1 MQWILGIDSSHL
13 ETRCSFM
20 ANNQNFQKLLQ
31 KELDLLK
38 NTGKK
43 PKLLLHACCGPCF
56 TIPYEIIKNYFDITI
71 IYNNSNIYPENEH
84 NRRLEELK
92 KYLKDISADIKV
104 IEFPYDNE
112 KYNQDLEPRAS
123 DKEGHE
129 RCRICF
135 RKRLRQGFE
144 YAYQNKF
151 DYYGT
156 VMTISR
162 YKNARDINTI
172 GEELQKEYPTVKWL
186 YADFK
191 KNDGYE
197 KSLIIIKEHEMYF
210 QEYCGCKYSYEAYK
224 KKHLTD

>member
-1 MQWILGIDSSHL
+1 MQWILGIDFFHL
-13 ETRCSFM
+13 ETQCSFM

-56 TIPYEIIKNYFDITI
+56 TIPYEIIKDYFDITI
-71 IYNNSNIYPENEH
+71 IFNNSNIYPKEEH
-84 NRRLEELK
+84 DRRLEEFK
-92 KYLKDISADIKV
+92 RYIKEIGAHLEFV
-104 IEFPYDNE
+104 EFPYDNAT
-112 KYNQDLEPRAS
+112 YNKDLESRAN

-144 YAYQNKF
+144 YAKERGF
-151 DYYGT
+151 DYFGT

-162 YKNARDINTI
+162 YKNAQDINKI
-172 GEELQKEYPTVKWL
+172 GHELEKEFEPVKWL
-186 YADFK
+186 DADFK
-191 KNDGYE
+191 KNNGYE
-197 KSLIIIKEHEMYF
+197 QSLVVIKDHEMYF
-210 QEYCGCKYSYEAYK
+210 QEYCGCIYSYQAYLRKNEK
-224 KKHLTD
+224 K

>member
-1 MQWILGIDSSHL
+1 
-13 ETRCSFM
+13 M

-56 TIPYEIIKNYFDITI
+56 TIPYEIIKDYFEITI
-71 IYNNSNIYPENEH
+71 IYNNSNIYPEKEH
-84 NRRLEELK
+84 NRRLNELK
-92 KYLKDISADIKV
+92 KYLKDIGANINV

-112 KYNQDLEPRAS
+112 KYNEDLEPRAS

-144 YAYQNKF
+144 YASKNGF

-162 YKNARDINTI
+162 YKNAKDINTI

-224 KKHLTD
+224 EKHHNE

>member
-13 ETRCSFM
+13 ETQCSFM

-38 NTGKK
+38 NTGKR

-56 TIPYEIIKNYFDITI
+56 TIPYEIIKDYFDITI

-92 KYLKDISADIKV
+92 KYLKDINANIKV

-112 KYNQDLEPRAS
+112 KYNQDLEPRAA

-144 YAYQNKF
+144 YASQNGF

-162 YKNARDINTI
+162 YKNAKDINTI
-172 GEELQKEYPTVKWL
+172 GEDLQKEYPTVKWP

-210 QEYCGCKYSYEAYK
+210 QE
-224 KKHLTD
+224 